1 MVICFRCQRNIAEF
15 ECEICNGSYCPDC
28 DKFIHSKKPKINHIR
43 NKIKI
48 YEQTENKRPIQKI
61 SINPNLN
68 NSQSLNNLEKNQKEN
83 NLLNSNSNW
92 NLNSLYQQNTEKNK
106 SITIPPKEIEQDSK
120 YQLLSHTYQLP
131 SNNNINS
138 NEIEEKKSKMSL
150 NYLEEGQKEETNNF
164 DTDDIDKINKNSVQ
178 NLNSCIMNEKNIFE
192 KNQDDWNNINEKDE
206 EIKRLQ
212 QSIEEQREIINQLKK
227 ENNDLEELI
236 ERDRQKKDELYMEKE
251 RLYNRKRKIED
262 FYSEKQIE
270 IQKIHELEK
279 YKLIEDYEN
288 QMREISDNY
297 INKKTE
303 YIRGIQEIEEK
314 MRDYEKNREEE
325 KKNMLDEIDRLKNEG
340 INADK
345 EQEYLLKNNDE
356 LNNKLRETTSNMDF
370 LRASALMSTVPKMKS
385 LLKGKKKKKGH

>member
-68 NSQSLNNLEKNQKEN
+68 NSKSLNNLEKNQKEN

-92 NLNSLYQQNTEKNK
+92 NMNSLYQQNAEKNK

-138 NEIEEKKSKMSL
+138 NEIEEKKSKLSL
-150 NYLEEGQKEETNNF
+150 NDLEEGQKEETKNF
-164 DTDDIDKINKNSVQ
+164 DTDDIDKINKNPVQ
-178 NLNSCIMNEKNIFE
+178 NLNSCIMKEKNIFE

-212 QSIEEQREIINQLKK
+212 QSIEEQRAIINQLKK